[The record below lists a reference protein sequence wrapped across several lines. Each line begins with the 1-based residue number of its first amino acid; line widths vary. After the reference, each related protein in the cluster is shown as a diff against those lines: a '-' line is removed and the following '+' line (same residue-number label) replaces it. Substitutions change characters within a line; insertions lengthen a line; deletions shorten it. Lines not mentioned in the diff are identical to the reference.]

1 MGTSEA
7 SASVSLSDR
16 MPVPN
21 AKMGDIK
28 HPVQKKGGALS
39 VLGKQ
44 GTQMASVKHLGVL
57 SFELCPAK
65 ASVTQQRSNPSTERN
80 SDSSQLPLPNT
91 PQNPTV
97 VWVQRCL

>member
-1 MGTSEA
+1 M
-7 SASVSLSDR
+7 
-16 MPVPN
+16 
-21 AKMGDIK
+21 
-28 HPVQKKGGALS
+28 
-39 VLGKQ
+39 LGKQ

-97 VWVQRCL
+97 VGFKEAFKDHLLPTPCHGNNFQWGCPGPHPRWP